1 MSTLFTGIISGFVRS
16 CVSDLPEASREWVPL
31 KRALFYLGALLIYPV
46 ALIVALVVIATVVL
60 IAYPVSYIYRAAN

>member
-1 MSTLFTGIISGFVRS
+1 MSTLFTGIISGFVKS

-46 ALIVALVVIATVVL
+46 ALIVAMVVVATVVL
-60 IAYPVSYIYRAAN
+60 IVYPVSYIYRAAN

>member
-1 MSTLFTGIISGFVRS
+1 MSTLLTGTISRFVKS

-46 ALIVALVVIATVVL
+46 ALIVAMVVIITILVV
-60 IAYPVSYIYRAAN
+60 AYPVSYIYEAVN

>member
-1 MSTLFTGIISGFVRS
+1 MSTLFTGIISGFVKS

-46 ALIVALVVIATVVL
+46 ALIVAMVVVATVVL
-60 IAYPVSYIYRAAN
+60 IVYPASYIYRAAN

>member
-1 MSTLFTGIISGFVRS
+1 MSTLFTGIISGFVKS

-46 ALIVALVVIATVVL
+46 ALIVAMVVIATVVL
-60 IAYPVSYIYRAAN
+60 IAYPVSYIYRAAV

>member
-1 MSTLFTGIISGFVRS
+1 MSTLFAGIISGFVKS
-16 CVSDLPEASREWVPL
+16 CVSDLPEVSRDWVPL

-46 ALIVALVVIATVVL
+46 ALIVALGVIVTVVV